1 MKTRNALYL
10 AAIIL
15 IVAAIVS
22 LFENANLIWATLMVV
37 VAAVTLVLGVVK
49 EQKLNKE
56 GKLCKP
62 SNKRRNIVI
71 TGVALVFLG
80 LVLQWAN
87 SFIFGLTFKFEYWG
101 LFRKIEI

>member
-1 MKTRNALYL
+1 
-10 AAIIL
+10 
-15 IVAAIVS
+15 
-22 LFENANLIWATLMVV
+22 MVV

-80 LVLQWAN
+80 
-87 SFIFGLTFKFEYWG
+87 FGFAVGKLIYLWSH
-101 LFRKIEI
+101 I